1 MSGIVTGETK
11 VRNDLR
17 RRRIMS
23 IVETRMVRMKEKRM
37 RKEAENSN
45 HSLNKRIVR
54 AGIKMRKKQKRKQ
67 RERERERERV
77 AYDEKGRD
85 SGWRKK

>member
-1 MSGIVTGETK
+1 
-11 VRNDLR
+11 
-17 RRRIMS
+17 
-23 IVETRMVRMKEKRM
+23 MKEKRM

-67 RERERERERV
+67 RERERERER
-77 AYDEKGRD
+77 ERD
-85 SGWRKK
+85 R